1 MNGLTS
7 LLKASRGRLL
17 AAIAAGAVSGL
28 GLAGLIAL
36 INTALAAPRHEAG
49 WLMPAFVALCLC
61 VFVARALSEAVL
73 VRLSQSLVAEL
84 RKLLARRILASPL
97 RDLESHGHHR
107 LLAALTED
115 VSKIATLLTRLP
127 TFCINAAVA
136 LGCFAYLGW
145 LAWPLMLAAIACV
158 GTAVGGFALAQR
170 FAEGALERSRQ
181 ASDDLYK
188 HFVAVTSGTKEL
200 QLHAGRRRAFVSRWL
215 DTSIAAV
222 RLHFVKG
229 MTVFAFAESA
239 GLMTFFGFVGLLL
252 FLPSSWTT
260 SDPAVLTGYA
270 LTFLYMVTP
279 IEVIVGLAPDFGQFK
294 VALKALDDLH
304 LSLEPVAPEHA
315 AASAPSHEFQSLKLV
330 QVAHTYR
337 SEADDSAFTL
347 GPIDLT
353 VRPGEILF
361 ITGGNGSGKTTLAK
375 LIAGLYAPEVGHIAV
390 NGQTMG
396 ANDAHVHRELM
407 AAIFPD
413 FYLFEDLLGLDDPEL
428 EATARGLLS
437 SLKLDGKVRLDK
449 GRFST
454 LALSQGQR
462 KRLALLAAI
471 LEDRA
476 IYLFDEWAADQDPVF
491 KRVFYREVL
500 PMLKA
505 RGKAVV
511 AITHDDAYFD
521 AADRHLK
528 LESGRIAALDVPGL
542 PRPVVSP
549 SSFIRDP
556 HEVAFAAHS
565 GPKELTP

>member
-7 LLKASRGRLL
+7 LLKASRGRLF
-17 AAIAAGAVSGL
+17 AAISAGAVSGL
-28 GLAGLIAL
+28 GLAGLIAM
-36 INTALAAPRHEAG
+36 INTALATPRHDAVR
-49 WLMPAFVALCLC
+49 LMPAFVALCLC

-73 VRLSQSLVAEL
+73 VRLSQTLVAEL

-115 VSKIATLLTRLP
+115 VSKIANLLTRLP
-127 TFCINAAVA
+127 TFCINTAVA

-145 LAWPLMLAAIACV
+145 LAWPLMIAAIACV
-158 GTAVGGFALAQR
+158 GIAVGGFALAQR
-170 FAEGALERSRQ
+170 WAEGALERSRQ

-215 DTSIAAV
+215 DGSIAAV

-229 MTVFAFAESA
+229 MTMFAIAESA

-260 SDPAVLTGYA
+260 SDPVVLTGYA

-294 VALKALDDLH
+294 VALKALDDLS
-304 LSLEPVAPEHA
+304 LSLVPVAQERALMVEP
-315 AASAPSHEFQSLKLV
+315 ASNFQSLKLV

-337 SEADDSAFTL
+337 SDADDTAFTL

-353 VRPGEILF
+353 VLPGEILF

-375 LIAGLYAPEVGHIAV
+375 LIAGLYTPEAGHIV
-390 NGQTMG
+390 INSG
-396 ANDAHVHRELM
+396 AIGASDQHVHRELM

-413 FYLFEDLLGLDDPEL
+413 FFLFEDLLGLDDPAL
-428 EATARGLLS
+428 EETARELLV
-437 SLKLDGKVRLDK
+437 SLKLDSKVRLDK

-521 AADRHLK
+521 AADLHLK
-528 LESGRIAALDVPGL
+528 LESGRMAAFDASAMH
-542 PRPVVSP
+542 RTAVSP
-549 SSFIRDP
+549 SFIRDP

-565 GPKELTP
+565 GPQELTP